1 MPTIGGKGTK
11 KLTTPKDSKF
21 YGCWFVMVF
30 DEEVYNVEALTRLK
44 VSGVICR

>member
-21 YGCWFVMVF
+21 NGCWFVMVF
-30 DEEVYNVEALTRLK
+30 NEEVYNVAALTRLK